1 MESGKDEMLVDK
13 LLVNIFLVF
22 VPLLVYSALSDHRH
36 RKHTPLLMGGVL
48 GVSSVL
54 CLMFSYIWY
63 GLYWDLRYV
72 PLILSVLYFGPKA
85 GLMNVTLMVMARMY
99 VGPESMVVGLPSMM
113 LCYLGPLL
121 VRKKFMQLKSML
133 LRVSMNMVMSIWI
146 TGVMLV
152 FLLIHSWINGRLD
165 EDEIELIRSILW
177 FGVIQFLSIGASSF
191 WMEFSLEREEMRR
204 KIKYA
209 ERLNTLGELA
219 ASMAHEVR
227 NPLTVVKGFLQMVQS
242 GLEGKNRR
250 YVALALAEVD
260 RAERIISDY
269 LNLSRPQIG
278 NTERM
283 DLSGM
288 VQQIVL
294 LLKPMATKQGV
305 RLYTELR
312 NEIYVHTDRNQ
323 LLQALIHVTKNA
335 IEAAE
340 DGGRVYIKL
349 AIQEEQACLS
359 IRDTGKGMSQEHLER
374 VGTLFFSTKE
384 VGTGLGTVVS
394 FRIIEAM
401 NGSIRYESEPG
412 VGTEV
417 VILLP
422 LAQESLLA
430 AEG

>member
-1 MESGKDEMLVDK
+1 MLADK

-22 VPLLVYSALSDHRH
+22 VPLLIYSALSDHRH
-36 RKHTPLLMGGVL
+36 MKHTPLIMGGVL

-54 CLMFSYIWY
+54 CLIFSYFGY

-85 GLMNVTLMVMARMY
+85 GLLNITVMVMARIY
-99 VGPESMVVGLPSMM
+99 VGPESIQVGLLSMI

-121 VRKKFMQLKSML
+121 VRKRFMQLKGVF
-133 LRVSMNMVMSIWI
+133 LRVGMNLLMSIWI
-146 TGVMLV
+146 IMIMLIIL
-152 FLLIHSWINGRLD
+152 FIHSWVTGRLG
-165 EDEIELIRSILW
+165 EDEIELIKAILW
-177 FGVIQFLSIGASSF
+177 FGVIQFLSVGASSF
-191 WMEFSLEREEMRR
+191 WMEFSLEREEMKK
-204 KIKYA
+204 KIRHA
-209 ERLNTLGELA
+209 ERINTLGELA

-250 YVALALAEVD
+250 YIALALAEVD
-260 RAERIISDY
+260 RAEKIISDY

-278 NTERM
+278 KTELM

-294 LLKPMATKQGV
+294 LLNPMATKQGV

-312 NEIYVHTDRNQ
+312 NGIYVHTDRNQ
-323 LLQALIHVTKNA
+323 LLHALVHVTKNA
-335 IEAAE
+335 IEAVE
-340 DGGRVYIKL
+340 DGGRVYITL
-349 AIQEEQACLS
+349 AIQEEKACLN
-359 IRDTGKGMSQEHLER
+359 IRDNGKGMSQEHLER

-384 VGTGLGTVVS
+384 VGTGLGTAVS

-417 VILLP
+417 IILLP

-430 AEG
+430 TEG